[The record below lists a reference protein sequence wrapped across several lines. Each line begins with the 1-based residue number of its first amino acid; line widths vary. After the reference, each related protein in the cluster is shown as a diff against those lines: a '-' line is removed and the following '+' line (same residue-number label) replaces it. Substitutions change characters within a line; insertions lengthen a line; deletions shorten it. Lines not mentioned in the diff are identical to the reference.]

1 MAGIR
6 YQISQNA
13 LRRVI
18 DAGAKYVRWTGFV
31 PVSPEFK
38 QKIEDAEKITDAAIQ
53 QIDNL
58 ERRMEKIADRANK
71 RFVRQATRLLKQSTG
86 VPARVFEEFMNWPKV
101 YFKFEPGSQN
111 YKFNTELRNSSEIKL
126 EPSILHI
133 GSIKNLVHCPRL
145 EARQYASRKGKHY
158 DVKILDALKN
168 TQGFAVTL
176 YTPAPKFSRNYQM
189 LKQFAALEQLI
200 MQSAK

>member
-58 ERRMEKIADRANK
+58 ERRMEKIADRASLTAY
-71 RFVRQATRLLKQSTG
+71 VSRLMTSHSPNMFIHQ
-86 VPARVFEEFMNWPKV
+86 
-101 YFKFEPGSQN
+101 
-111 YKFNTELRNSSEIKL
+111 
-126 EPSILHI
+126 
-133 GSIKNLVHCPRL
+133 
-145 EARQYASRKGKHY
+145 
-158 DVKILDALKN
+158 
-168 TQGFAVTL
+168 
-176 YTPAPKFSRNYQM
+176 
-189 LKQFAALEQLI
+189 
-200 MQSAK
+200 